1 MKPLLQEIAEYYIS
15 RCGRDVIDY
24 CFVFP
29 NKRAGVFFNYFLGRA
44 AEESGY
50 PLIHPEVVTISDF
63 ISDFTDDVEATRIEQ
78 LFILY
83 RCYRDIVLADT
94 LEGEEPDSVDFN
106 KFQYWGDVLLGDFT
120 DVDKYLVNPSELFH
134 NIESLREISANYLT
148 PEQIEVIK
156 RYWGEDRAPRQA
168 ADFWNHAVH
177 VSDTGEHTD
186 RRSTAR
192 FIKLWQVMNRLY
204 DSFNDELARRGLTYQ
219 GRAYRRALDVISAT
233 GPDGFP
239 YERYV
244 FVGFNVLSTV
254 EERIFGMMRDK
265 GVADFFWDYS
275 SPSFDDRGNRATRF
289 LKHYVKD
296 FPQPSD
302 AVDVG
307 CPTGEWPC
315 IEVIGVPSVS
325 GQSKIVSDIVSS
337 LLPDGGGPDSSTLLS
352 TAIVLPDENLCLP
365 VINSLPVNIREI
377 NVTMGFQLR
386 NTPVASLMASIV
398 SMQIRARR
406 SRYEDSFFK
415 DDVVAVLSHPL
426 IRSISSVTCDAISK
440 VINSRRL
447 FNVPRTLLL
456 SDEYAPLHPLF
467 ELSANPSS
475 SRDVF
480 AFLKRMVT
488 WLLDSVYV
496 RYAVIE
502 DEDHEPVGVERDDT
516 VPEVTLTAAGALEAG
531 FLRHYLNALDELQRF
546 QRAHLD
552 DLDVDLADA
561 TVFHLVEKLTAGES
575 VSFEGRPL
583 KGLQVMGMLETR
595 AIDFDNVIITS
606 MNERVFPRKHFSRS
620 FIPPALRRG
629 YGMATV
635 EHQESISAYYFYRL
649 ITRARRVFLIY
660 DSRTRGTKSG
670 EPSRYINQ
678 LRYLYRPPQ
687 LLQRTVAYNLRVDD
701 IEPVSLGIDA
711 GRRAVLDR
719 YVSTDNPRYIS
730 ATSINHYINCPIQ
743 FALSYLEGYHD
754 NDDVKDFFDE
764 ATFGSV
770 LHQVVERLYTS
781 LQTEGRPVV
790 IDRGVIGFLNRAEVI
805 MPEIKKAINELYLG
819 RHPEDRAPLTGDAEL
834 ISRMMLDMVRY
845 MLAHELDSYER
856 FTFISGERK
865 ENVRL
870 RISDRL
876 TINFSY
882 TIDRVDEVVDADGR
896 RVIRIIDYKTGSDE
910 VKTTVPHMFEHYSKG
925 RDKAVLQLFL
935 YCNAYV
941 QNSPYIDDS
950 VLVQPM
956 IYRFR
961 TIGQNLPPQPLT
973 IDKTVVNDYRQFN
986 DEIMERLDNILY
998 PLFYPEP
1005 GNIVE
1010 FKCPDNDHA
1019 CKYCKFT
1026 TICMK

>member
-15 RCGRDVIDY
+15 RYGRGVIDC

-29 NKRAGVFFNYFLGRA
+29 NKRAGVFFNHFLGRA
-44 AEESGY
+44 AEDAGY
-50 PLIHPEVVTISDF
+50 PLIHPEVLTISDF
-63 ISDFTDDVEATRIEQ
+63 VSDFTDDVEATRIEQ

-83 RCYRDIVLADT
+83 RCYRDIVLAGCA
-94 LEGEEPDSVDFN
+94 EGEEPDSVDFN
-106 KFQYWGDVLLGDFT
+106 KFQYWGDVLLSDFT
-120 DVDKYLVNPSELFH
+120 DVDKYLVDPAELFH
-134 NIESLREISANYLT
+134 NIESLREISSTYLT

-156 RYWGEDRAPRQA
+156 RYWGDDKAPRQV

-177 VSDTGEHTD
+177 VSDTGDHAD
-186 RRSTAR
+186 RRSTTR
-192 FIKLWQVMNRLY
+192 FIRLWQVMNRLY
-204 DSFNDELARRGLTYQ
+204 ETFNEELARRGLTYQ
-219 GRAYRRALDVISAT
+219 GRIYRRALDTVMAMSP
-233 GPDGFP
+233 GDFSSG
-239 YERYV
+239 RYV
-244 FVGFNVLSTV
+244 FIGFNVLSTV
-254 EERIFGMMRDK
+254 EERIFSVMRDK
-265 GVADFFWDYS
+265 GIADFFWDYA
-275 SPSFDDRGNRATRF
+275 SPSFDDPGNRATRF
-289 LKHYVKD
+289 LRRYIKD
-296 FPQPSD
+296 FSQPAD

-307 CPTGEWPC
+307 RHMETWPR

-325 GQSKIVSDIVSS
+325 GQTKVVSDIVSS
-337 LLPDGGGPDSSTLLS
+337 LLLDGGNESMLLS
-352 TAIVLPDENLCLP
+352 TAIVLPDENLCMP
-365 VINSLPVNIREI
+365 VINSLPADIRDI

-386 NTPVASLMASIV
+386 NTPVASLLSSII
-398 SMQIRARR
+398 SMQLRARR
-406 SRYEDSFFK
+406 ARYEDSFFR

-426 IRSISSVTCDAISK
+426 IRSVSSVTCDAISK
-440 VINSRRL
+440 VISSRRL
-447 FNVPRTLLL
+447 FNVPRQLLM
-456 SDEYAPLHPLF
+456 SEAYAPLHP
-467 ELSANPSS
+467 
-475 SRDVF
+475 VF
-480 AFLKRMVT
+480 ALASRPESGREVFSFLKTLVA
-488 WLLDSVYV
+488 WLLDKVYA
-496 RYAVIE
+496 RYAVA
-502 DEDHEPVGVERDDT
+502 DCDGEPDDNDGRDDM

-531 FLRHYLNALDELQRF
+531 FLYRYLNALDELQRL
-546 QRAHLD
+546 QRSHLD
-552 DLDVDLADA
+552 DLKVDLTDA

-583 KGLQVMGMLETR
+583 RGLQVMGMLETR
-595 AIDFDNVIITS
+595 ALDFENVIITS

-629 YGMATV
+629 YGMATI

-649 ITRARRVFLIY
+649 ITRARRVYLLY

-678 LRYLYRPPQ
+678 LRYLYRPPR
-687 LLQRTVAYNLRVDD
+687 LVQRTVAYDLRVDD
-701 IEPVSLGIDA
+701 MDPVTLGIDA
-711 GRRAVLDR
+711 GRRAILDR
-719 YVSTDNPRYIS
+719 YVSTTDPRYIS
-730 ATSINHYINCPIQ
+730 ATSINNYINCPIQ

-790 IDRGVIGFLNRAEVI
+790 IDRGVIGMINRAEVI
-805 MPEIKKAINELYLG
+805 MPEIRKAINVLYLG
-819 RHPEDRAPLTGDAEL
+819 RREDDPAPLTGDADL

-845 MLAHELDSYER
+845 MFSHELDSYDS

-882 TIDRVDEVVDADGR
+882 TIDRVDEVVDEAGR

-941 QNSPYIDDS
+941 QNTPGIDDG

-961 TIGQNLPPQPLT
+961 TIGQNLPPQPLV
-973 IDKTVVNDYRQFN
+973 IDRQTVTDYRQFN
-986 DEIMERLDNILY
+986 DEIMSRLDSILY
-998 PLFYPEP
+998 PLFYPDGE
-1005 GNIVE
+1005 NRQVV
-1010 FKCPDNDHA
+1010 FRCPDNDHA
-1019 CKYCKFT
+1019 CKFCKFT